1 MDERLRKILIGAA
14 IAVAGALLTYASDAV
29 VPFLAEHPSWGPA
42 LAGVAAIA
50 INAARKWLQGTKDGS
65 SEANGSN

>member
-42 LAGVAAIA
+42 LAGILAIV
-50 INAARKWLQGTKDGS
+50 INAARKWLLTQKDEGSTDGQG
-65 SEANGSN
+65 

>member
-14 IAVAGALLTYASDAV
+14 IAVAGALLTYGSDAV

-50 INAARKWLQGTKDGS
+50 INAARKWLQGTKDGG
-65 SEANGSN
+65 SELNG

>member
-1 MDERLRKILIGAA
+1 MDEKLRKILIGAA
-14 IAVAGALLTYASDAV
+14 IAVAGALLTYASDAI

-50 INAARKWLQGTKDGS
+50 INAARKWLQGTKDGG
-65 SEANGSN
+65 SEANG

>member
-1 MDERLRKILIGAA
+1 MDEKLRKILIGAA
-14 IAVAGALLTYASDAV
+14 IAVAGALLTYASDAI

-50 INAARKWLQGTKDGS
+50 INAARKWLQGAKDGG
-65 SEANGSN
+65 SEANG

>member
-1 MDERLRKILIGAA
+1 MDEKLRKILIGAA

-50 INAARKWLQGTKDGS
+50 INAARKWLLTQKTEGGTDGS
-65 SEANGSN
+65 N

>member
-14 IAVAGALLTYASDAV
+14 IAVAGALLTYASDAI

-42 LAGVAAIA
+42 LAGILAIA
-50 INAARKWLQGTKDGS
+50 INAARKWLLTQKTEGGTDGQ
-65 SEANGSN
+65 N

>member
-1 MDERLRKILIGAA
+1 MDEKLRKILVGAA
-14 IAVAGALLTYASDAV
+14 IAVAGALLTYASDAI

>member
-42 LAGVAAIA
+42 LAGILAIA
-50 INAARKWLQGTKDGS
+50 INALRKWLLTQKTEGGTDGS
-65 SEANGSN
+65 N